1 MHRELKRGGI
11 ITDKIMTG
19 KGSWKDLFVK
29 HTFFT
34 KDYKYYLSVISASTT
49 KEAQKIWCG
58 RVESKVRGLVQKLE
72 VHDSIAVAHPFNKT
86 FERVHRCRTDE
97 EIEKAK
103 SGSLDYQFKDIPTET
118 ADLKGESEG
127 GTAIAEEDQKPNG
140 EENFT
145 FVYTTTSYVGLELH
159 EGRWFDPC
167 SAHGIANCYVVTD
180 NSNAFL
186 NLLIP
191 PIC

>member
-1 MHRELKRGGI
+1 MHRELKRGGT

-19 KGSWKDLFVK
+19 KSAWKDLFAK

-86 FERVHRCRTDE
+86 FERVHRCRNEE

-103 SGSLDYQFKDIPTET
+103 SGSLEYQFKDIPTET
-118 ADLKGESEG
+118 TDLKNESEG
-127 GTAIAEEDQKPNG
+127 GLPLAKEEDAKEDMKLNG
-140 EENFT
+140 DRDFT

-159 EGRWFDPC
+159 EGRQ
-167 SAHGIANCYVVTD
+167 
-180 NSNAFL
+180 
-186 NLLIP
+186 LLIP
-191 PIC
+191 V